1 MIENLLAGRVR
12 QFHWDEVAA
21 LPRDGSVTLVDTR
34 SPEEYAQGRIDG
46 FKNVPIDGLRDHLD
60 EFPRGKPVYLTCGTA
75 LRSYLACRILMQ
87 HGYECHNLS
96 GGWTV
101 YESVMG
107 KVGYDFSPAHPCGVK
122 IKTE

>member
-1 MIENLLAGRVR
+1 MTAADLAELELCYAPPFSSAKDPVNIAGFVIENLLAGRVR

-60 EFPRGKPVYLTCGTA
+60 EFPRGKPGLSH
-75 LRSYLACRILMQ
+75 LRHRAAQLPRL
-87 HGYECHNLS
+87 
-96 GGWTV
+96 
-101 YESVMG
+101 
-107 KVGYDFSPAHPCGVK
+107 PHPHAARL
-122 IKTE
+122 